1 MKSFS
6 ADQTGLSLLQNQY
19 YCTRVSFYSRVWFG
33 NWMCVAIIM
42 CLKRAKNTRW
52 IIISKASFGKWIRNI
67 EEQLPFSFVAKWFL
81 DPFASVDMS
90 GIAAISAWSGTIC
103 QSNFYFVCMTYANIT
118 GYAPESL
125 CTAEVFC
132 SHKELASETRC
143 EDVKIRADRFIF
155 CLSCF

>member
-6 ADQTGLSLLQNQY
+6 VDQIGLSLLQNQH
-19 YCTRVSFYSRVWFG
+19 YCTGVSFNSRVWFR

-42 CLKRAKNTRW
+42 CLKRAKNARW
-52 IIISKASFGKWIRNI
+52 IINLESKLWKVNKKHWRATSIFFCSKVVSR
-67 EEQLPFSFVAKWFL
+67 
-81 DPFASVDMS
+81 PFASVDMS
-90 GIAAISAWSGTIC
+90 GIAAISVWSGTIC
-103 QSNFYFVCMTYANIT
+103 QSNFYFACMTYPNIT